1 MLTEEISLLPTVAVG
16 FRDGLSIYVSLVV
29 CVYADFYFF
38 FFFFYEL
45 TLRPGKFWC
54 FGLESRKLQK
64 DKAHTLPLLHPSTT
78 SI

>member
-38 FFFFYEL
+38 FFFFMN
-45 TLRPGKFWC
+45 
-54 FGLESRKLQK
+54 
-64 DKAHTLPLLHPSTT
+64 
-78 SI
+78 